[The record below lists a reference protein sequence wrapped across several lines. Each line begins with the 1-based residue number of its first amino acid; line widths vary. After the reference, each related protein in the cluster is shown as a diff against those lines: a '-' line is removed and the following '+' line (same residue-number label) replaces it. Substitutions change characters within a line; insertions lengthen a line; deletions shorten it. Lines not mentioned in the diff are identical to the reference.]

1 MRINYGQC
9 CRRKCAVVVF
19 VCCCCFLFSATGV
32 SFSPSKFKTRRH
44 QLWSGKAC
52 RFSWWAGNSWNCL
65 YCSVCSH
72 FLLWV
77 IFSFCEQFEKCDK
90 LWHEYR
96 DRDVVYLI
104 KLKDSF
110 LTNLISL
117 GSSSTHE
124 ILQKLHK
131 ILILGRNKV
140 TQKVTKLLNFHKL

>member
-1 MRINYGQC
+1 MF
-9 CRRKCAVVVF
+9 AVVVF
-19 VCCCCFLFSATGV
+19 SFQPLELVSLHQNLKQDGISCGLGKLVDFLDEQVIVGTAYIV
-32 SFSPSKFKTRRH
+32 
-44 QLWSGKAC
+44 AC
-52 RFSWWAGNSWNCL
+52 VLISYYELF
-65 YCSVCSH
+65 
-72 FLLWV
+72 
-77 IFSFCEQFEKCDK
+77 FSFCEQFEKCDK

-104 KLKDSF
+104 KLKDSY